1 MSEFYK
7 NLKKLREEKGIS
19 LEDINKRTKIN
30 APILKAIE
38 NGEFS
43 DLTDTYQ
50 RLFIRAYATEIGEDP
65 DRTIYD
71 LEQYLDT
78 ENKKDEKPIDL
89 RKEPIEKSEKPI
101 EKEKIELNSN
111 KRSAKDVRSD
121 IIKGSILI
129 AILIFS
135 IYIIRLINE
144 EEENES
150 INDSSEY
157 IQDSPLSK
165 FFEESYT
172 NEELWG

>member
-7 NLKKLREEKGIS
+7 NLKTLREEKDIS
-19 LEDINKRTKIN
+19 LEDINKRTKISIS
-30 APILKAIE
+30 ILKAIE
-38 NGEFS
+38 NGKFS
-43 DLTDTYQ
+43 ELSDTYQ

-65 DRTIYD
+65 DKTIYD

-89 RKEPIEKSEKPI
+89 RKEPIEKSEKPV

-121 IIKGSILI
+121 IVKGSILI
-129 AILIFS
+129 AILIFA

-144 EEENES
+144 EETNEL
-150 INDSSEY
+150 INDTSEY
-157 IQDSPLSK
+157 IEDIP
-165 FFEESYT
+165 
-172 NEELWG
+172 